1 MATWTRST
9 TRPARTTGIVSSR
22 ACSPVARLTV
32 SIVGAP
38 RSALT
43 RASGESGRPGR
54 SARDR
59 TRPSGSRSCSS
70 ASANSE
76 PRNSRTS
83 GSRSG
88 GSGAAGS
95 AGGTSRSTP
104 ATVKSEASRSLN
116 RCQRSSEYAAT
127 LTRSRMATT
136 TPEYQSVSRARI
148 ESGPISGLVLQD
160 VAGSADRV
168 EELLLLRPVDL
179 AAQIADVHVD
189 DVALGVEVE
198 PPHVLDQ
205 HRPREDAAGVA
216 HEVLEQRPLARG
228 QLDPAAG
235 PLHLARGRIERQVGQ
250 PQDRGA
256 PLRAAPEQGAHSRQ
270 ELVEREGLGQV
281 VVGAEIE
288 PGHLVG
294 YAVARGEHDDRRVH
308 AGLARGLE
316 DAEAVALGQH
326 DVEDDQIVGVAPE
339 DKVQGG
345 IAVGGRLHGVSL
357 FLQPLPDEAQDLPIV
372 LDHENTHGSPDSSY
386 SHHARIG
393 GSRRAIFRR
402 SSTRRNSTGPCTLA
416 APPGR
421 HACAGHGG
429 RRDSLSLRDLDVL
442 NACAS
447 ATPATPVTTI
457 DQLVGKW
464 KGTVSVGPR
473 VDPISLTIYPDRTL
487 IAIWGSITARGT

>member
-22 ACSPVARLTV
+22 ACSPVARPTV

-54 SARDR
+54 SARER

-116 RCQRSSEYAAT
+116 RCQRRSEYAAT
-127 LTRSRMATT
+127 LTSSRMATT

-168 EELLLLRPVDL
+168 EELPLLRPVDL
-179 AAQIADVHVD
+179 PAQIADVHVD

-228 QLDPAAG
+228 QLDPAAAA
-235 PLHLARGRIERQVGQ
+235 LHLARGRVERQVGQ
-250 PQDRGA
+250 PQHRGA
-256 PLRAAPEQGAHSRQ
+256 SLRAAPEQGAHSRQ
-270 ELVEREGLGQV
+270 ELLERERLGQV

-294 YAVARGEHDDRRVH
+294 HAVACGQHDDGRVH

-316 DAEAVALGQH
+316 DAKAVALGQH
-326 DVEDDQIVGVAPE
+326 DVEHDQVVGIAREQELQGSVAVRGGLDGVA
-339 DKVQGG
+339 
-345 IAVGGRLHGVSL
+345 L
-357 FLQPLPDEAQDLPIV
+357 FLEPLPDEAQDLSVV
-372 LDHENTHGSPDSSY
+372 LDYQNAHGLPDSSY

-393 GSRRAIFRR
+393 RSRPRD
-402 SSTRRNSTGPCTLA
+402 L
-416 APPGR
+416 PPGVCPAQLDR
-421 HACAGHGG
+421 PLYTSRAARPARLLRA
-429 RRDSLSLRDLDVL
+429 RRP
-442 NACAS
+442 
-447 ATPATPVTTI
+447 T
-457 DQLVGKW
+457 
-464 KGTVSVGPR
+464 
-473 VDPISLTIYPDRTL
+473 
-487 IAIWGSITARGT
+487 